1 MAEVTLEGVS
11 KDFEGTRAVA
21 GADLT
26 VADGELVALLG
37 ASGCGKT
44 TLLRLIAG
52 FERVSAGRIAIGG
65 HEVAGPAT
73 HVSVEDRNV
82 GIVFQSYAL
91 WPHMSVA
98 ENVGF
103 PLKIAR
109 LPGDDAARRIE
120 RALATVGLAGAG
132 DRQPG
137 TLSGGQRQRV
147 ALARCLVMEP
157 DVVLLDEPLANLD
170 VHLRAS
176 MQDTFRDFHRESGQ
190 TMVYITHDQ
199 AEAMALADRVAVMDR
214 GRLLQV
220 ARPAELYHRPATP
233 TVARFV
239 GTSTVVSATVTGTAQ
254 TPEARTVD
262 LLGLSACVRAAP
274 DAPTDGAGQV
284 MLRPEDLAFADGSEA
299 DSFPV
304 RLVRRIYAGGHVLLR
319 MVHDASGLTFTLGA
333 AESSQL
339 AEGQAARLRV
349 LGGWL
354 IPHADPA

>member
-1 MAEVTLEGVS
+1 MAEVKLEGVT
-11 KDFEGTRAVA
+11 KDFDGTRAVDDA
-21 GADLT
+21 NLK

-52 FERVSAGRIAIGG
+52 FERVNAGRIAIGG
-65 HEVAGPAT
+65 QQVAGPDT
-73 HVSVEDRNV
+73 HTSVEDRNV

-103 PLKIAR
+103 PLKVAR
-109 LPGDDAARRIE
+109 VPRSEARQRIE
-120 RALATVGLAGAG
+120 RALDTVGLAGAG
-132 DRQPG
+132 ERQPG

-176 MQDTFRDFHRESGQ
+176 MQETFHDFHRRSGQ

-199 AEAMALADRVAVMDR
+199 AEAMALADRVAVMDG

-220 ARPAELYHRPATP
+220 ARPDVLYHRPATP
-233 TVARFV
+233 TVAGFI
-239 GTSTVVSATVTGTAQ
+239 GASTVVPVFVRGGEMQETRQ
-254 TPEARTVD
+254 VD
-262 LLGLSACVRAAP
+262 LLGVAVTVRAEPAAP
-274 DAPTDGAGQV
+274 HDGAAQV
-284 MLRPEDLAFADGSEA
+284 MLRPGDLVIHDAPSDDRLA
-299 DSFPV
+299 V
-304 RLVRRIYAGGHVLLR
+304 RVVRRIYAGGHLLLR
-319 MVHDASGLTFTLGA
+319 LVHDSSGA
-333 AESSQL
+333 AFTVPVAEDSQFGAGATAWL
-339 AEGQAARLRV
+339 EI

-354 IPHADPA
+354 IPRDDPS